1 MEINSFL
8 KENAACCDYI
18 SFTLATQTAAAV
30 ESCRL
35 EEKLECLMMERRS
48 VMKEF
53 AMARASAALTVATVE
68 DSCLEEK
75 FECLMM
81 ERRGA
86 MQEFV
91 RARAVS
97 AAQTR
102 LENKWESLMMGL
114 RAVV

>member
-1 MEINSFL
+1 
-8 KENAACCDYI
+8 
-18 SFTLATQTAAAV
+18 
-30 ESCRL
+30 
-35 EEKLECLMMERRS
+35 
-48 VMKEF
+48 MKEF

-68 DSCLEEK
+68 DSRLKEK

-86 MQEFV
+86 MQEFA

-102 LENKWESLMMGL
+102 LENKWE
-114 RAVV
+114 

>member
-1 MEINSFL
+1 
-8 KENAACCDYI
+8 
-18 SFTLATQTAAAV
+18 
-30 ESCRL
+30 
-35 EEKLECLMMERRS
+35 
-48 VMKEF
+48 
-53 AMARASAALTVATVE
+53 MARASAALTVTTVE

-91 RARAVS
+91 RACAVS

-102 LENKWESLMMGL
+102 LENKWE
-114 RAVV
+114 

>member
-53 AMARASAALTVATVE
+53 VMACASAALTVATVGE
-68 DSCLEEK
+68 SCLEEK
-75 FECLMM
+75 CECLMM

-86 MQEFV
+86 MQEFT
-91 RARAVS
+91 RARLSVLPKPDS
-97 AAQTR
+97 KISG
-102 LENKWESLMMGL
+102 NH
-114 RAVV
+114 

>member
-1 MEINSFL
+1 M
-8 KENAACCDYI
+8 KEFARSCAI
-18 SFTLATQTAAAV
+18 VATQTITAV
-30 ESCRL
+30 EACCL
-35 EEKLECLMMERRS
+35 EEKLECLMMERHS

-53 AMARASAALTVATVE
+53 AMARASAALTVTTVE

-97 AAQTR
+97 AAQTS